1 MKSEPRRV
9 PRSFAFFA
17 KGREPRTP
25 AAAKLRRPIAK
36 GNLSPS
42 LIHPYR
48 SGFVEK
54 IETVTG
60 RVARPLVFLSRSG
73 KVGALSSRF
82 VRGRVRCCL

>member
-1 MKSEPRRV
+1 MAGGPGLEWMKSETRWV

-25 AAAKLRRPIAK
+25 AAAKLRHTIAK

-42 LIHPYR
+42 LIHPCR
-48 SGFVEK
+48 SGFVEQ

-60 RVARPLVFLSRSG
+60 RVAQ
-73 KVGALSSRF
+73 ALN
-82 VRGRVRCCL
+82 G